1 MRVPFS
7 LILLLQFQA
16 TQLTH
21 FFEESQKEVAKDAEW
36 RKVLKDVAAT
46 IAKEKGKAAE
56 KKAKSS
62 EKAWLV
68 VENKLAEVETKL
80 GGMELKLAED
90 ESLNLAHVDEIADK
104 KVALKTC
111 ENKWYNEGFMDAKN
125 SVEPIVH
132 QARSYGFGEG
142 WLVALQVMGV
152 LEDSLLRN
160 PEQIPYLAP
169 SPHPL
174 PLPLPL
180 PPTFRVRLMQLMK
193 KTPLV

>member
-21 FFEESQKEVAKDAEW
+21 IFGKSQKEVAKDAEW
-36 RKVLKDVAAT
+36 KKVLKDDAAA
-46 IAKEKGKAAE
+46 IAKEKGKVVEAVE

-68 VENKLAEVETKL
+68 VENKLAEAETKL

-90 ESLNLAHVDEIADK
+90 ESLNLAYVDEIADQ
-104 KVALKTC
+104 KVALKAC

-125 SVEPIVH
+125 SV
-132 QARSYGFGEG
+132 
-142 WLVALQVMGV
+142 
-152 LEDSLLRN
+152 
-160 PEQIPYLAP
+160 
-169 SPHPL
+169 
-174 PLPLPL
+174 
-180 PPTFRVRLMQLMK
+180 
-193 KTPLV
+193 